1 MLASITGTN
10 LQFKIENLDLKTEEL
25 PINSAET
32 TPLQT
37 ENRSPLAE
45 PVLPPVK
52 TVLPSKIFLKMISKA
67 TLTPNISLKLSLSA
81 IPTGLLMQQLKL

>member
-32 TPLQT
+32 TPVQT
-37 ENRSPLAE
+37 ENRSLLPEA
-45 PVLPPVK
+45 VLPPVK
-52 TVLPSKIFLKMISKA
+52 TVLPARSFEDDIQSNLN
-67 TLTPNISLKLSLSA
+67 PNISLKLSLSA